1 MLRRR
6 KNMSEIVFRNT
17 DDIATFFASTV
28 LEELKL
34 RYPLTIYIDRQ
45 VREGT
50 VLINNDN
57 TNKLKFNEWSIS

>member
-1 MLRRR
+1 
-6 KNMSEIVFRNT
+6 MSEIVFRNT